1 MIAHVPTVIVDV
13 LQQCLGFSPFP
24 TLGSSKP
31 THRDFQNSSDSL
43 SGKVSGVVGRWTTM
57 QSYSIYIPPRMRN
70 FRLHHQMSKNPSR
83 STNLK
88 TCRTK
93 GNKIRPEDP
102 STIVPAGK
110 KKSPT
115 KLLLFPFG
123 KICPLPL
130 PSNPLTELL
139 TSCHWPCCCWLASP
153 QKPPDFHR
161 LVGVGK
167 LQQTPKRR
175 DFCSK

>member
-24 TLGSSKP
+24 TLGSYKP

-110 KKSPT
+110 KKKVPLNCCCFPSVKFAP
-115 KLLLFPFG
+115 FPF
-123 KICPLPL
+123 
-130 PSNPLTELL
+130 
-139 TSCHWPCCCWLASP
+139 
-153 QKPPDFHR
+153 HR
-161 LVGVGK
+161 IH
-167 LQQTPKRR
+167 
-175 DFCSK
+175 